1 MARPER
7 FELPTAWFV
16 ARYSIQLSYGR
27 AKPNIINGCWYGVK
41 TTDSELSNARWGK
54 PPDSSYPSLP
64 IGALPSHPGTNL
76 LRQRRERQ
84 RRIALY
90 PLTNSPKYLCGEVTT
105 RNQHENRLP
114 KTASRVPQKMW
125 GMISFYKGGNNS
137 VIAIKVRTLGGN
149 KPHPKSVIVS
159 GFYQHGVL
167 T

>member
-1 MARPER
+1 MVAGMESRLLTQSYPTQDGQSH
-7 FELPTAWFV
+7 PTAH
-16 ARYSIQLSYGR
+16 ILQ
-27 AKPNIINGCWYGVK
+27 
-41 TTDSELSNARWGK
+41 
-54 PPDSSYPSLP
+54 LP

-125 GMISFYKGGNNS
+125 GMISFYKGGGT
-137 VIAIKVRTLGGN
+137 IASLPLR
-149 KPHPKSVIVS
+149 
-159 GFYQHGVL
+159 
-167 T
+167 